1 MKVWPVK
8 HSPLL
13 RQPERFIARSELQAL
28 IRNVTQNLV
37 NIKDESGQF
46 LLRLDDGRVIDT
58 KGWAGWEWTHGVGL
72 YGIYQYYQ
80 QTGDIEMRDIIDR
93 WFADRFAEGATTKN
107 VNTMAPFLTLAYRF
121 EETGRMAY
129 LPWLESWAEWAMHE
143 MPRTEQGGMQHMTLA
158 EENHQQMW
166 DDTLMMTVLPLAK
179 IGKLLNRPQYVEEA
193 TYQFLLHVQNLMDRE
208 TGLWFHGWNYEGRHN
223 FARARWA
230 RGNSWLTMVIPDFL
244 ELVDLPEGKNLVG
257 TFTQPHLVLC
267 DTQAL
272 DTLSPAVLAEGWAEI
287 IKYGMIRSRELLDF
301 LREKPAGEN
310 LDWVIAQCLTIKRDV
325 VAADERDNAVRQVL
339 NFGHTIGHA
348 IERCGHYAIYHGEGV
363 AMGMAIMTRACV
375 KQGRC
380 PAECWTVLEELL
392 DKYHLPKTCDMDPAD
407 LLAAARADKKRR
419 GNAITLIQP
428 ERLGNCVLYK
438 TDYDELARVLEVG
451 MAL

>member
-46 LLRLDDGRVIDT
+46 LLRTDDGRVIDT

-107 VNTMAPFLTLAYRF
+107 VNTMAPFLTTAYRF

-244 ELVDLPEGKNLVG
+244 ELVDLPEG
-257 TFTQPHLVLC
+257 
-267 DTQAL
+267 
-272 DTLSPAVLAEGWAEI
+272 
-287 IKYGMIRSRELLDF
+287 
-301 LREKPAGEN
+301 
-310 LDWVIAQCLTIKRDV
+310 
-325 VAADERDNAVRQVL
+325 NAVRRYLITVL
-339 NFGHTIGHA
+339 DAQIAALAECQTTAACGIPCWTTRTLILRPRRPPALPTGFSK
-348 IERCGHYAIYHGEGV
+348 RCASVTSGSTTPGWLKKRFAGLCRIFRRRGSCCRPHLAPGWGQTSTFI
-363 AMGMAIMTRACV
+363 ARSRLP
-375 KQGRC
+375 RC
-380 PAECWTVLEELL
+380 PTV
-392 DKYHLPKTCDMDPAD
+392 
-407 LLAAARADKKRR
+407 RR
-419 GNAITLIQP
+419 W
-428 ERLGNCVLYK
+428 RSFV
-438 TDYDELARVLEVG
+438 
-451 MAL
+451 